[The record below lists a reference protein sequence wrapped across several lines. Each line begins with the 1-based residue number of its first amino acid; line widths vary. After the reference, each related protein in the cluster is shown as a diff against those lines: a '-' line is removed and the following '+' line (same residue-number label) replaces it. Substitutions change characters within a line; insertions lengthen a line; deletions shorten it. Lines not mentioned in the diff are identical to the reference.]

1 MVKIGVNK
9 SIQKTELSSPA
20 LVLQLFV
27 VMILATERSYKAMG
41 LVPLSDEFWMYLCT
55 AVPFLAISA
64 Q

>member
-9 SIQKTELSSPA
+9 IKLNTKLSSSA

-27 VMILATERSYKAMG
+27 VMILATERFYKAMD
-41 LVPLSDEFWMYLCT
+41 LVPLSDEFLMYLYT
-55 AVPFLAISA
+55 ADPFLAILV

>member
-9 SIQKTELSSPA
+9 IKQKTELSSPA

-41 LVPLSDEFWMYLCT
+41 LVPLSDEFLMYLYT
-55 AVPFLAISA
+55 ADPFLAILA